1 MAKIMVGDSHRIVA
15 VEALTPDSQLSTN
28 SYVVL
33 TGSEIDVRPWKSLSY
48 TILVATNDI
57 TWEVYGANRL
67 DYSDEVI
74 VQAGASVA
82 AGAGSSYAV
91 AQAPYSYYRVKIKST
106 AGGSHGTAGLYGIA
120 KG

>member
-1 MAKIMVGDSHRIVA
+1 MAKIMVGDSHRNVA
-15 VEALTPDSQLSTN
+15 VEELTPIGQLSTN
-28 SYVVL
+28 NYAVL
-33 TGSEIDVRPWKSLSY
+33 TGSEIDMRPWRSLSY
-48 TILVATNDI
+48 TVLVITNDV
-57 TWEVYGANRL
+57 TWEIYGANMS

-74 VQAGASVA
+74 VQAGASVV

-106 AGGSHGTAGLYGIA
+106 VGGSHGTATLKGLA